1 VYNLEGS
8 PHLKE
13 TQKNIPNQIMPFEVD
28 DLIDFM
34 KEFGLEK
41 FHVALANN
49 HILDNGVEA
58 FDYLISRLN
67 DEKVTYF
74 GTKNKQYTIIDGVAL
89 LNFVTG
95 ETVAKK
101 AISES
106 RLNYL
111 FYDVKNINKQI
122 LHLETNYEKLV
133 MYPHWGRDMDTT
145 IFSTYDNLLKFNKKW

>member
-1 VYNLEGS
+1 
-8 PHLKE
+8 
-13 TQKNIPNQIMPFEVD
+13 
-28 DLIDFM
+28 
-34 KEFGLEK
+34 
-41 FHVALANN
+41 
-49 HILDNGVEA
+49 
-58 FDYLISRLN
+58 
-67 DEKVTYF
+67 
-74 GTKNKQYTIIDGVAL
+74 

-145 IFSTYDNLLKFNKKW
+145 IFSTYDNLLKFNKKWLVFGHHTHVITGINKGKIYSMGNTYIPHP